1 MLIHFHRLFFLVRLF
16 PTSTPHTK
24 TPNEKAYSFLSLCPR
39 GRGSSSAIP
48 MAAMNRLLKP
58 SQFSSSSAIASL
70 RRCLSSAAASE
81 TESRLKSR
89 SCLPPSADPKGRNV
103 QWVFLGCP
111 GVGKGTYASR
121 LSSLLSVP
129 HIATGDLVRQ
139 ELSSHGPLSHQNEED
154 KSPATHPTAKP
165 RRSSH
170 YVSSAMLGLVGQIPA
185 NTIGNLTQLRILS
198 LRANRLSG
206 SIPSD
211 FSNLKLLRSLY
222 LQNNLF
228 SGKYDSNNGFSGSK
242 LLRSVVKLRWR
253 RQQPGLAHCRNLRR
267 RHRRRHRRPMPRCSP
282 SAATASANVG
292 VATASAITGCTR
304 YVIYVKKGTYKE
316 NVVIGSSKKL
326 IIMVACT
333 LLCFFYDNAWLAE
346 IVNQGK
352 LVSDEIIIR
361 LLSKRL
367 EAGEAKGESGF
378 ILDGFP
384 RTIRQAEILD
394 EVTYIDLV
402 VNLKLPENV
411 LLEKCLGRRICS
423 ECGKNFNVASIN
435 VKGENGN
442 PDISMAPLLS
452 PPQCASKL
460 ITRSDDTEIVVK
472 ERLRIYN
479 EKSKPLEE
487 FYRNQGKLL
496 EFDLPGGIPESWPKL
511 LEALNLDDCE
521 EKQSAAA

>member
-1 MLIHFHRLFFLVRLF
+1 
-16 PTSTPHTK
+16 
-24 TPNEKAYSFLSLCPR
+24 
-39 GRGSSSAIP
+39 

-139 ELSSHGPLSHQNEED
+139 ELSSHGPLSHQVLDVPLIE
-154 KSPATHPTAKP
+154 SGGT
-165 RRSSH
+165 
-170 YVSSAMLGLVGQIPA
+170 IPS
-185 NTIGNLTQLRILS
+185 LSS
-198 LRANRLSG
+198 LRFSFGVSRFGVSLSSYILARRINCFHLG
-206 SIPSD
+206 SAVPQSQF
-211 FSNLKLLRSLY
+211 FSTKV
-222 LQNNLF
+222 
-228 SGKYDSNNGFSGSK
+228 SK
-242 LLRSVVKLRWR
+242 LLRTDGNKLAVR
-253 RQQPGLAHCRNLRR
+253 
-267 RHRRRHRRPMPRCSP
+267 
-282 SAATASANVG
+282 TAGNMAQ
-292 VATASAITGCTR
+292 ASTAITQEDTLDW
-304 YVIYVKKGTYKE
+304 VKKGQE
-316 NVVIGSSKKL
+316 KKGL
-326 IIMVACT
+326 DT
-333 LLCFFYDNAWLAE
+333 SFLAE

-511 LEALNLDDCE
+511 LEALNLDDRE